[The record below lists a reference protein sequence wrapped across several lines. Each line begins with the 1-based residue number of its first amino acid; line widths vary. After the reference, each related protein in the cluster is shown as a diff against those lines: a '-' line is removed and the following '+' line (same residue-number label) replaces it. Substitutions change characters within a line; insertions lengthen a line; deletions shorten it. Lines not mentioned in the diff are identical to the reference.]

1 MSFFHI
7 FLGILT
13 AASWGI
19 NFSFIKLGLNELPPL
34 LLCGLRFLFVSIP
47 RVFFLKMPKVPFKDL
62 LIYSFLTFTIQFSL
76 LFLSLELG
84 MPAGASSLVFQI
96 QIFISLFIAA
106 VVFNERPNKL
116 QIIGGIIAFIGI
128 GFVWID
134 INEPTTMLGL
144 LVEIIAAASWA
155 VGNIY
160 SKRMSHAG
168 SYNIVAWGC
177 LFATPPLFLLSL
189 IFEGPSQISNSL
201 NNATWISVISVAY
214 TTYISTG
221 FGYYIWNKLLKIYP
235 VSTIIPFTLLILGIL
250 CAMLVF
256 DEKLSNNKIIAS
268 LLIIFG
274 LGVNVFSNKI
284 QNLRKTIKL
293 RQKNQW
299 SVNRP

>member
-1 MSFFHI
+1 MSLFHI

-13 AASWGI
+13 AAAWGI

-47 RVFFLKMPKVPFKDL
+47 LVFFLKIPKVPIRDL
-62 LIYSFLTFTIQFSL
+62 LIYSILTFTLQFSL

-106 VVFNERPNKL
+106 VVFNERPNRL

-128 GFVWID
+128 GFVWLD

-144 LVEIIAAASWA
+144 VVEIIAAACWA
-155 VGNIY
+155 IGNIY
-160 SKRMSHAG
+160 SKRMVHAG

-189 IFEGPSQISNSL
+189 IFEGPNLIYHSL

-221 FGYYIWNKLLKIYP
+221 FGYYIWNRLLKDYP
-235 VSTIIPFTLLILGIL
+235 VSTIIPFTLLTPIFGIMFAVFMFNEKLTNNKVTATLLIVLGLGI
-250 CAMLVF
+250 
-256 DEKLSNNKIIAS
+256 
-268 LLIIFG
+268 
-274 LGVNVFSNKI
+274 NVFSTRIYNFIK
-284 QNLRKTIKL
+284 RKNTL
-293 RQKNQW
+293 DL
-299 SVNRP
+299 ST